1 MPPSSKYRLSKKYFQ
16 LGLKNNPSPDPAQ
29 CGKPTALGTPF
40 KKYFQYGAALYYNNW
55 TCKQIFVEQNNAV
68 KNLHS

>member
-1 MPPSSKYRLSKKYFQ
+1 